1 MLTFLEI
8 TVSSFR
14 MALEELR
21 SNKLRTFLSLFGIT
35 IGIFCIIGV
44 LATVDSLEQ
53 SVQSDIKALGSNSVF
68 IDKWDYTSGPEGE
81 WWRQVKR
88 PVPKYEDMRLLTER
102 VSSASNIAFK
112 IGTSGQ
118 LEYNDQTVSNVTLY
132 GVTEAFSRIQQINIT
147 EGRFLQQDEF
157 ERGTNSVIIGYNVAE
172 NLFGSAENALG
183 KSIDIKGQKSLI
195 AGLIKKQGNNLID
208 EWKFDDCV
216 IMPYRFLRTMIR
228 EDKADPLIIVQA
240 KPEVSTAQLKD
251 ELEGAMRS
259 IHKLKPSQEN
269 DFSLNDINSFSDFA
283 TKIFSGVNQ
292 GGWAIAIL
300 SLVVGMFGVA
310 NIMFVTVRERTSQ
323 IGLKK
328 AVGAKRS
335 VILSE
340 FLVESAFLCIMG
352 GAIGVLLVF
361 ILAKT
366 VSAFAGFPIFI
377 APGILGL
384 ATVICI
390 VTGVLAGIIPASI
403 AAKMDPVV
411 AIRSK

>member
-1 MLTFLEI
+1 MLQFLEI
-8 TVSSFR
+8 AFSSFK
-14 MALEELR
+14 MALQELR
-21 SNKLRTFLSLFGIT
+21 SNKLRTFLSLFGVT

-53 SVQSDIKALGSNSVF
+53 SVQSDIKALGSNSIF
-68 IDKWDYTSGPEGE
+68 IDKWDYTSGPDGE

-88 PVPKYEDMRLLTER
+88 PAPKYEDMRLLTER

-112 IGTSGQ
+112 ISTSTR
-118 LEYNDQTVSNVTLY
+118 LEYGDQTVDNVTLY
-132 GVTEAFSRIQQINIT
+132 GFTESFSRIQQISIV
-147 EGRFLQQDEF
+147 EGRFLNQDEF
-157 ERGTNSVIIGYNVAE
+157 ERGTNSVVMGYNVAE
-172 NLFGSAENALG
+172 NLFGKAENALG
-183 KSIDIKGQKSLI
+183 KQIEIKGKKGI
-195 AGLIKKQGNNLID
+195 IMGLIKKQGNNLVD

-216 IMPYRFLRTMIR
+216 IMPYQFLRTMII

-240 KPEVSTAQLKD
+240 KENISTAQLKD

-300 SLVVGMFGVA
+300 SLIVGMFGVA
-310 NIMFVTVRERTSQ
+310 NIMFVTVRERTPQ

-328 AVGAKRS
+328 AIGARRS

-340 FLVESAFLCIMG
+340 FLLESAFLCIIG
-352 GAIGVLLVF
+352 GIIGVLLVF
-361 ILAKT
+361 ILAKIVT
-366 VSAFAGFPIFI
+366 VATGFSIFI
-377 APGILGL
+377 SPGILGI
-384 ATVICI
+384 AIVICTI
-390 VTGVLAGIIPASI
+390 TGILAGIIPASI

-411 AIRSK
+411 AIRK

>member
-1 MLTFLEI
+1 MLKFVEI
-8 TVSSFR
+8 TISSFK
-14 MALEELR
+14 MALQELR

-44 LATVDSLEQ
+44 LATVDSLER
-53 SVQSDIKALGSNSVF
+53 SVQNDIKALGSNSIF

-88 PVPKYEDMRLLTER
+88 PAPKYEDMRLLTER
-102 VSSASNIAFK
+102 VNSAANIAFK
-112 IGTSGQ
+112 ISTTTK
-118 LEYNDQTVSNVTLY
+118 LEYGDQTVDNVVLY
-132 GVTEAFSRIQQINIT
+132 GVTEAFSRIQQISIT

-157 ERGTNSVIIGYNVAE
+157 DRGTNSVIIGYNVAE
-172 NLFGSAENALG
+172 NLFGRAENALG
-183 KSIDIKGQKSLI
+183 KQIDIKGKKGLI
-195 AGLIKKQGNNLID
+195 TGMIKKQGNNLID
-208 EWKFDDCV
+208 EWKFDDCI
-216 IMPYRFLRTMIR
+216 IMPYRFLRTMVV

-240 KPEVSTAQLKD
+240 KAGISTAQLKD

-259 IHKLKPSQEN
+259 IHKLKPQQEN

-300 SLVVGMFGVA
+300 SLIVGMFGVA

-328 AVGAKRS
+328 AIGARRS

-340 FLVESAFLCIMG
+340 FLLESAFLCIIG

-361 ILAKT
+361 ILAKII
-366 VSAFAGFPIFI
+366 SAFAGFPIFI

-384 ATVICI
+384 AIVICI